1 MAKSVKISESEWR
14 VCRVLWRKSPLTA
27 NEIVAQLE
35 NSGDWSPRTIK
46 TMLNRLI
53 KKGALDY
60 ESIGREYHYSPRIS
74 EEECVAAHTR
84 SFVERVFGGEAGAM
98 VATFIR
104 QQRLSKREI
113 AELKAILEN
122 KSSDK

>member
-14 VCRVLWRKSPLTA
+14 VCKVLWSESPLTA
-27 NEIVAQLE
+27 NEIVARLE
-35 NSGDWSPRTIK
+35 GSSDWSPRTVK

-53 KKGALDY
+53 KKGALGY
-60 ESIGREYHYSPRIS
+60 ESIGREYHYYPRVS
-74 EEECVAAHTR
+74 EEACVASHTR

-98 VATFIR
+98 VAAFIK

-113 AELKAILEN
+113 AELKAILEE
-122 KSSDK
+122 KSLDK

>member
-1 MAKSVKISESEWR
+1 MTKSVKISESEWR
-14 VCRVLWRKSPLTA
+14 VCKVLWRNSPLTA
-27 NEIVAQLE
+27 NDIVAQLE
-35 NSGDWSPRTIK
+35 DSSDWSPRTIK

-60 ESIGREYHYSPRIS
+60 ESIGREYHYFPLLS
-74 EEECVAAHTR
+74 EEECIASHTQ

-98 VATFIR
+98 VAAFIK

-113 AELKAILEN
+113 AELKAILKD
-122 KSSDK
+122 KSPDK

>member
-14 VCRVLWRKSPLTA
+14 VCKVLWRKSPLTA

-35 NSGDWSPRTIK
+35 ESSDWSPRTIK

-53 KKGALDY
+53 KKEVLGY
-60 ESIGREYHYSPRIS
+60 ESIGREYHYFPRIS
-74 EEECVAAHTR
+74 EEECVASHTQ

-98 VATFIR
+98 VAAFIR
-104 QQRLSKREI
+104 QQRLSEREI
-113 AELKAILEN
+113 AELKAILAEKSLN
-122 KSSDK
+122 K

>member
-14 VCRVLWRKSPLTA
+14 VCKVLWRKSPLTA

-35 NSGDWSPRTIK
+35 DSSDWSPRTIK

-60 ESIGREYHYSPRIS
+60 ESIGREYHYFPRIG
-74 EEECVAAHTR
+74 EEECVASHTQ

-98 VATFIR
+98 VATFIK
-104 QQRLSKREI
+104 QQRLSEREI
-113 AELKAILEN
+113 AELKAILEK
-122 KSSDK
+122 KSLDK

>member
-1 MAKSVKISESEWR
+1 MAKSVKVSESEWR

-35 NSGDWSPRTIK
+35 DNSDWSPRTIK

-53 KKGALDY
+53 KKEVLGY
-60 ESIGREYHYSPRIS
+60 ESIGREYHYFPRIS
-74 EEECVAAHTR
+74 EEECVASHTQ

-98 VATFIR
+98 VAAFIK
-104 QQRLSKREI
+104 QQRLSKQEI
-113 AELKAILEN
+113 AELKAILEE

>member
-1 MAKSVKISESEWR
+1 MAKSVKVSESEWR
-14 VCRVLWRKSPLTA
+14 VCRVLWCKSPLTA

-35 NSGDWSPRTIK
+35 DNSDWSPRTIK

-53 KKGALDY
+53 KKEVLGY
-60 ESIGREYHYSPRIS
+60 ESIGREYHYFPRIS
-74 EEECVAAHTR
+74 EEECVASHTQ

-98 VATFIR
+98 VAAFIK
-104 QQRLSKREI
+104 QQRLSKQEI
-113 AELKAILEN
+113 AELKAILEE